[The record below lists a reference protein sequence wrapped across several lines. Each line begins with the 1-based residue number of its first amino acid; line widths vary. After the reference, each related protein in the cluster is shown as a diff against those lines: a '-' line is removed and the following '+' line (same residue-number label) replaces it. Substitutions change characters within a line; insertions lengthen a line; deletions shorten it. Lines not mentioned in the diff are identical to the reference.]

1 MSFVKM
7 PLSLV
12 GVLSCRAL
20 VVYSLLRDR
29 LQLSISNPNY
39 HDADG
44 VPFVVYT
51 RETVCDTLHLSSD
64 QVKPIFKELEQAGLI
79 HRVSVGQGKPMR
91 IYVVDVLPPEVQTA
105 EKSAAKTAEKS
116 TAKTAEKSAAN
127 HTDINQIEYSQ
138 SSSGNSGE
146 ICENQTSFDDI
157 FLEMTTKDAV
167 SKIVAQVVIE
177 NSKEFPEITTKIA
190 DFIAENVRNA
200 RKNTKIRNLRAYVR
214 ACLNH
219 AVVDYNAQQDTVVES
234 GGYKATYNI
243 AEYESKSLADVKK
256 WD

>member
-91 IYVVDVLPPEVQTA
+91 IYVVDVLPPEVQTV
-105 EKSAAKTAEKS
+105 EKSTAKTAEKS
-116 TAKTAEKSAAN
+116 TAKTAEKSTAN
-127 HTDINQIEYSQ
+127 HTDINQIEYSR

-167 SKIVAQVVIE
+167 SKIVAQVVSE

-219 AVVDYNAQQDTVVES
+219 AVADYNAQQDTVVES

>member
-105 EKSAAKTAEKS
+105 EKSTAKTAEKS